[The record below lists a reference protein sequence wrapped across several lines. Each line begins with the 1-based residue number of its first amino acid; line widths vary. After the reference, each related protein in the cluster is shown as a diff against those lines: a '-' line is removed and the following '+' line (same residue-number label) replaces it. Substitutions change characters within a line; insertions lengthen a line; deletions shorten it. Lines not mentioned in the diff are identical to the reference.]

1 MTTRTITRDCNK
13 KAFKLVPT
21 GEENDDT
28 SDKSVFGTEE
38 SDQHKLF
45 FQPLRRSERL
55 RSRVSHLV
63 NPNNSGSNL
72 TNSSN
77 QAEQLLMDV
86 IMQSTSAN
94 AEMAEIK
101 QQNNR
106 LLVFVR
112 AKNDEIQR
120 LANILMEKIK
130 YSGYWLITYRF
141 KDNFLIPITRDIF
154 LPDRFQYTRLEI

>member
-13 KAFKLVPT
+13 KTFKHVPT
-21 GEENDDT
+21 GKENNDT
-28 SDKSVFGTEE
+28 TDKSVFGTEE

-55 RSRVSHLV
+55 RSRVSHLF
-63 NPNNSGSNL
+63 NPNNYGSTINL

-94 AEMAEIK
+94 AEMTEVK
-101 QQNNR
+101 QENNR
-106 LLVFVR
+106 LLVLVR

-120 LANILMEKIK
+120 LSNILMEKVK
-130 YSGYWLITYRF
+130 YSGY
-141 KDNFLIPITRDIF
+141 
-154 LPDRFQYTRLEI
+154 